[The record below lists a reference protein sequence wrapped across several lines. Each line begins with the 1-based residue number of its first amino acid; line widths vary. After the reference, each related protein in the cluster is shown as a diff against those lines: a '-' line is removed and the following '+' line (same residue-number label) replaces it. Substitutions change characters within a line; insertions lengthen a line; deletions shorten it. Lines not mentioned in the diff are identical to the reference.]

1 MAAEACEDAIAASCG
16 RPWPYWLRR
25 ERTYQPFVCKLL
37 STQVLILS
45 NCADTVVLCRG
56 RMFKMVRS
64 RKVQAAS
71 EADVRRDQSFQ
82 NRSNASGSRLRVR
95 RGSSLTDLD
104 KLRCGG
110 GSSGGGSIGDLM
122 NMFSGSAN
130 SVGSDSLIAR
140 TVPLETV
147 RRTIPPVASPPAHP
161 PPSPLIH
168 VSRPV
173 GPLTMAQRTLRFSR
187 LLKYQPCSADVA
199 ISLVSVCHKFHK
211 HSS

>member
-1 MAAEACEDAIAASCG
+1 MRARTRYQHPAGGPGPIDIETG
-16 RPWPYWLRR
+16 RLYANLTGVDCVVVFLTRK
-25 ERTYQPFVCKLL
+25 CL
-37 STQVLILS
+37 VLI
-45 NCADTVVLCRG
+45 
-56 RMFKMVRS
+56 MFRS
-64 RKVQAAS
+64 RKVQAIS
-71 EADVRRDQSFQ
+71 EADIRRDEAYA
-82 NRSNASGSRLRVR
+82 RSNASGSRLRVR

-130 SVGSDSLIAR
+130 SVGSDTLVAR

-147 RRTIPPVASPPAHP
+147 RRNIPPMTTPPSRP
-161 PPSPLIH
+161 PSSPLIH

-187 LLKYQPCSADVA
+187 LLKYQPCSADVL
-199 ISLVSVCHKFHK
+199 ITLVSFITKFM
-211 HSS
+211 

>member
-1 MAAEACEDAIAASCG
+1 MFVLCYERLKAKM
-16 RPWPYWLRR
+16 LRR
-25 ERTYQPFVCKLL
+25 
-37 STQVLILS
+37 
-45 NCADTVVLCRG
+45 
-56 RMFKMVRS
+56 
-64 RKVQAAS
+64 RKVQATS
-71 EADVRRDQSFQ
+71 EADVRAETFKS
-82 NRSNASGSRLRVR
+82 RSNVAGTSGTRLRVR

-130 SVGSDSLIAR
+130 SVGSDTLVAR

-147 RRTIPPVASPPAHP
+147 KRVIPPSTPPSCH

-187 LLKYQPCSADVA
+187 LLKYQPSSADLL
-199 ISLVSVCHKFHK
+199 IMTVSTLTILK
-211 HSS
+211 HL

>member
-1 MAAEACEDAIAASCG
+1 
-16 RPWPYWLRR
+16 
-25 ERTYQPFVCKLL
+25 
-37 STQVLILS
+37 
-45 NCADTVVLCRG
+45 
-56 RMFKMVRS
+56 MFRS
-64 RKVQAAS
+64 RKCQAIS
-71 EADVRRDQSFQ
+71 EADVRRDQAFQ
-82 NRSNASGSRLRVR
+82 SRTNTGSRLRVR

-130 SVGSDSLIAR
+130 SVGSDTLVAR

-147 RRTIPPVASPPAHP
+147 RRNVPQMSNPPSRPPS
-161 PPSPLIH
+161 SPLIH

-187 LLKYQPCSADVA
+187 LLKYQPCSADVFITLA
-199 ISLVSVCHKFHK
+199 KKLLKP
-211 HSS
+211 

>member
-1 MAAEACEDAIAASCG
+1 
-16 RPWPYWLRR
+16 
-25 ERTYQPFVCKLL
+25 
-37 STQVLILS
+37 
-45 NCADTVVLCRG
+45 
-56 RMFKMVRS
+56 MVRS
-64 RKVQAAS
+64 KKYHAAS
-71 EADVRRDQSFQ
+71 EADVRREQTFEP
-82 NRSNASGSRLRVR
+82 NRSTASGSRLRVR

-104 KLRCGG
+104 KLRCSA

-130 SVGSDSLIAR
+130 SVGSDTLVAR

-147 RRTIPPVASPPAHP
+147 RRNLPSMSTPPPEYTPHP

-187 LLKYQPCSADVA
+187 LLKYQPCTTDVV
-199 ISLVSVCHKFHK
+199 ILLVSYARNLPTYRKLQPK
-211 HSS
+211 

>member
-1 MAAEACEDAIAASCG
+1 
-16 RPWPYWLRR
+16 
-25 ERTYQPFVCKLL
+25 
-37 STQVLILS
+37 
-45 NCADTVVLCRG
+45 
-56 RMFKMVRS
+56 MFKMVRS
-64 RKVQAAS
+64 RKVQATS
-71 EADVRRDQSFQ
+71 EADIRRDQTFQ
-82 NRSNASGSRLRVR
+82 NRSSNNVSRLRVR

-104 KLRCGG
+104 KLRCSG

-130 SVGSDSLIAR
+130 SVGSDTLVAR

-147 RRTIPPVASPPAHP
+147 RRNMPPLPSSPPSHP

-187 LLKYQPCSADVA
+187 LLKYQPCSAD
-199 ISLVSVCHKFHK
+199 IPITLVSLDITLFI
-211 HSS
+211 

>member
-1 MAAEACEDAIAASCG
+1 
-16 RPWPYWLRR
+16 
-25 ERTYQPFVCKLL
+25 
-37 STQVLILS
+37 
-45 NCADTVVLCRG
+45 
-56 RMFKMVRS
+56 MVRS

-71 EADVRRDQSFQ
+71 EADVRRDQTFQ
-82 NRSNASGSRLRVR
+82 NRSNPTSSRLRVR

-104 KLRCGG
+104 KLKCSG

-147 RRTIPPVASPPAHP
+147 RRNIPLPSPSAPP

-168 VSRPV
+168 VSRPI

-187 LLKYQPCSADVA
+187 LLKYQPCSAD
-199 ISLVSVCHKFHK
+199 IPITMVSAFNRPNY
-211 HSS
+211 SSANHYKNEKT

>member
-1 MAAEACEDAIAASCG
+1 M
-16 RPWPYWLRR
+16 LRR
-25 ERTYQPFVCKLL
+25 
-37 STQVLILS
+37 
-45 NCADTVVLCRG
+45 
-56 RMFKMVRS
+56 
-64 RKVQAAS
+64 RKVQAIS
-71 EADVRRDQSFQ
+71 EADVRVEPKPPSRM
-82 NRSNASGSRLRVR
+82 NIATLTGMSGSRLRVR

-104 KLRCGG
+104 KLRCSG

-130 SVGSDSLIAR
+130 SVGSDSLVAR

-147 RRTIPPVASPPAHP
+147 RRSFQAPLTPPSHP

-187 LLKYQPCSADVA
+187 LLKYQPCSADVL
-199 ISLVSVCHKFHK
+199 ITLVSAIDYN
-211 HSS
+211 

>member
-1 MAAEACEDAIAASCG
+1 M
-16 RPWPYWLRR
+16 LRR
-25 ERTYQPFVCKLL
+25 
-37 STQVLILS
+37 
-45 NCADTVVLCRG
+45 
-56 RMFKMVRS
+56 
-64 RKVQAAS
+64 RKVATS
-71 EADVRRDQSFQ
+71 EADVRIEQTFPSR
-82 NRSNASGSRLRVR
+82 ATVTGSRLRVR

-130 SVGSDSLIAR
+130 SVGSDSLVAR

-147 RRTIPPVASPPAHP
+147 RRNVAPPSTPPSLP

-187 LLKYQPCSADVA
+187 LLKYQPCSADV
-199 ISLVSVCHKFHK
+199 IILLVSK
-211 HSS
+211 HEI

>member
-1 MAAEACEDAIAASCG
+1 
-16 RPWPYWLRR
+16 
-25 ERTYQPFVCKLL
+25 
-37 STQVLILS
+37 
-45 NCADTVVLCRG
+45 
-56 RMFKMVRS
+56 MVRG
-64 RKVQAAS
+64 RKVQAIS
-71 EADVRRDQSFQ
+71 EADVRRDQAY
-82 NRSNASGSRLRVR
+82 ASGSRLRVR

-104 KLRCGG
+104 KLRGA

-130 SVGSDSLIAR
+130 SVGSDTLVAR

-147 RRTIPPVASPPAHP
+147 RRSVALPASTLARP

-187 LLKYQPCSADVA
+187 LLKYQPCSADVP
-199 ISLVSVCHKFHK
+199 INLVSI
-211 HSS
+211 

>member
-1 MAAEACEDAIAASCG
+1 M
-16 RPWPYWLRR
+16 LRR
-25 ERTYQPFVCKLL
+25 
-37 STQVLILS
+37 
-45 NCADTVVLCRG
+45 
-56 RMFKMVRS
+56 
-64 RKVQAAS
+64 RKVQAIS
-71 EADVRRDQSFQ
+71 EADVRVEPKPPSRM
-82 NRSNASGSRLRVR
+82 NIATLAGMSGSRLRVR

-104 KLRCGG
+104 KLRCSG

-130 SVGSDSLIAR
+130 SVGSDTLVAR

-147 RRTIPPVASPPAHP
+147 RRSIQPPSTPPSHP

-187 LLKYQPCSADVA
+187 LLKYQPCSTDVL
-199 ISLVSVCHKFHK
+199 ITLVSAIDL
-211 HSS
+211 